1 LADTTRPTVQSVVG
15 SVNRVIITFSEPVDE
30 VTAGQPGNYT
40 IGGGV
45 NVTGA
50 VRSAENPAE
59 VVLTTNPQTFG
70 AFHCVTINNVRDLF
84 NNTIL
89 PGTAVPFAPT
99 ILIDGSFDDWAGVPV
114 AYADGVDQP
123 TASDYKDIYITN
135 DADHIFI
142 RVTLHS
148 PSDLGIFYN
157 NIFVD
162 ADNNS
167 GSGYPFR
174 IGSEMLI
181 QGGGGYQEKNGGF
194 NEGGINALDWAIL
207 PEGIGT
213 DFEFR
218 FSRRATYASDGLP
231 VFTSNTIALVFDAEN
246 TSFQTV
252 DTAPDSGGITY
263 VLSEPPT
270 VLGPLRI
277 DRDIVFGDLQ
287 ISWPGAGTLQ
297 FRESLTSGTWQTVWE
312 GPSPYNPGTPVG
324 QGFYRLILPC
334 P

>member
-1 LADTTRPTVQSVVG
+1 
-15 SVNRVIITFSEPVDE
+15 
-30 VTAGQPGNYT
+30 
-40 IGGGV
+40 
-45 NVTGA
+45 
-50 VRSAENPAE
+50 
-59 VVLTTNPQTFG
+59 
-70 AFHCVTINNVRDLF
+70 
-84 NNTIL
+84 
-89 PGTAVPFAPT
+89 
-99 ILIDGSFDDWAGVPV
+99 
-114 AYADGVDQP
+114 VDQP

-157 NIFVD
+157 NIFID
-162 ADNNS
+162 ADNNG
-167 GSGYPFR
+167 GSGFFFR
-174 IGSEMLI
+174 VGSEMLI
-181 QGGGGYQEKNGGF
+181 QGGGGYQEKDGGF
-194 NEGGINALDWAIL
+194 NEGGINGLDWAIL

-231 VFTSNTIALVFDAEN
+231 VFTNNTIALVFDAEN

-252 DTAPDSGGITY
+252 DTAPDSGGLAY
-263 VLSEPPT
+263 VLFEPPT

-277 DRDIVFGDLQ
+277 ERDIFFGDLQ

-297 FRESLTSGTWQTVWE
+297 FRESLTAGTWQTVWE
-312 GPSPYNPGTPVG
+312 GPSPYTAGTSG
-324 QGFYRLILPC
+324 GDGFYRLFLPC